1 MSVGAP
7 GESDQ
12 GFGVPADVSNAG
24 EGTQDWSGGLSC
36 SALGRLA
43 GDEAV
48 QEVTASGLG
57 TGLTSGTLQRMKQTS
72 ESLLRPGAT
81 TGTLRRPGP
90 TSGAPWRPRLTSG
103 TSTEGG
109 WGLRWL

>member
-43 GDEAV
+43 GDEVV

-57 TGLTSGTLQRMKQTS
+57 TGLTSGPPLVLMLNFVSASVSAFKFS
-72 ESLLRPGAT
+72 Y
-81 TGTLRRPGP
+81 
-90 TSGAPWRPRLTSG
+90 
-103 TSTEGG
+103 
-109 WGLRWL
+109 